1 MKLSREVRTLFVSFE
16 SFLADQKGM
25 IQFCFQRC
33 DKHGRQHPLS
43 QSAVRWHTECP
54 AVITILTVW
63 LITYQHFT
71 KSYADSVTFI
81 PALSSLSDW
90 KLRLAWHQKEG
101 GSENSNGKGEIIQ
114 QPFESSTYHLAASKS
129 SALKPHWLL
138 EIAPITSTVYLQ
150 VLMWGRRVQ
159 RVSWQR
165 LNMRNLTNLM
175 MILLRPFCESN
186 KTIWTGIS
194 GFEFKTASRSNAC
207 DGLRLGQTTVASCS
221 GRSFFSE
228 FTNLTFW
235 SFLKRF
241 PNSKP
246 SFEYHKPR
254 YSQRLAD

>member
-71 KSYADSVTFI
+71 KSFTDSVTFI

-90 KLRLAWHQKEG
+90 KLSLAWNQKEG

-114 QPFESSTYHLAASKS
+114 PFESSNYHLAASNS
-129 SALKPHWLL
+129 RALKPHWLL
-138 EIAPITSTVYLQ
+138 EIASILQVRTVYLH

-159 RVSWQR
+159 RISWQR
-165 LNMRNLTNLM
+165 LTKYGE
-175 MILLRPFCESN
+175 P
-186 KTIWTGIS
+186 
-194 GFEFKTASRSNAC
+194 
-207 DGLRLGQTTVASCS
+207 D
-221 GRSFFSE
+221 
-228 FTNLTFW
+228 
-235 SFLKRF
+235 
-241 PNSKP
+241 
-246 SFEYHKPR
+246 
-254 YSQRLAD
+254 